1 MDDYMNQKEK
11 IFEKLY
17 TSMCDD
23 DPEYALIIKQFI
35 NNQLLTH
42 IQLTD
47 KEIMLAVI
55 STLIANQSTKLY
67 KQMLSDTLKILTPVE
82 IKEIIYQSTIYI
94 GLAKSYEFMEITND
108 HLKKE
113 GIELPLESQKTIKD
127 EERMQ
132 TGYDLQVRN
141 FSKEFIDTSIETT
154 PDNQK
159 HVWDLISSFAYGD
172 FYTRSGLTDTEREL
186 ISFAF
191 ILSLRGC
198 ENQLKIHTLGNIKM
212 GNEKEKLIDTI
223 TILIPFI
230 GFPRMHNAL
239 AIINQTDN

>member
-1 MDDYMNQKEK
+1 MNQKEK

-42 IQLTD
+42 IHLTD

-55 STLIANQSTKLY
+55 STMIANQSTKLY
-67 KQMLSDTLKILTPVE
+67 KEMLSDTLKILTPVE

-113 GIELPLESQKTIKD
+113 KIELPLESQKTIKD
-127 EERMQ
+127 
-132 TGYDLQVRN
+132 
-141 FSKEFIDTSIETT
+141 
-154 PDNQK
+154 
-159 HVWDLISSFAYGD
+159 
-172 FYTRSGLTDTEREL
+172 
-186 ISFAF
+186 
-191 ILSLRGC
+191 
-198 ENQLKIHTLGNIKM
+198 
-212 GNEKEKLIDTI
+212 
-223 TILIPFI
+223 
-230 GFPRMHNAL
+230 
-239 AIINQTDN
+239 